1 MIAWWARPD
10 SNQRPIGYEPTALT
24 TELRARCR
32 QASPATTL
40 CHRGQYTLLRGPRQP
55 HPRPKA
61 PALPGCGGRHGH
73 GGKGRERVRRW
84 GAERRLPA
92 GAGTAHLLPR
102 EPRCPGRG
110 AQQWVRREAKVRGGR
125 CAVKRARSARALSPR
140 WAAAGGSTGG
150 EWLGE
155 RPPVAEGGPP
165 EERREGTHTSRGT
178 HGCKCS
184 AGGTVANLQT

>member
-1 MIAWWARPD
+1 
-10 SNQRPIGYEPTALT
+10 
-24 TELRARCR
+24 
-32 QASPATTL
+32 
-40 CHRGQYTLLRGPRQP
+40 
-55 HPRPKA
+55 
-61 PALPGCGGRHGH
+61 
-73 GGKGRERVRRW
+73 VRRW

-110 AQQWVRREAKVRGGR
+110 AQQWVGREAKVRGGR

-184 AGGTVANLQT
+184 AGGTVANLQTLTCQVVAGFMPCGTKSPLGGRDPGRGAVPAHFVREKSRIPSHHGVF